1 MRSRVL
7 TLFLICLII
16 ALSILDAPEYVR
28 CIDIGL
34 CEFLEVTGHIMN
46 HFKKFIIQ
54 FTSFRTKYNFFSI
67 LEETIDTRKLY
78 KNIIILLLPA
88 IFRFFKDSYS
98 LIKNQ
103 VIVLLKTVHFA
114 PLFENIS
121 CSQNLKLIEISVIL
135 S

>member
-1 MRSRVL
+1 MRSRIL
-7 TLFLICLII
+7 TLLLICLII

-54 FTSFRTKYNFFSI
+54 FTSFSAKYNFFSI
-67 LEETIDTRKLY
+67 LEETTDTRKLLN
-78 KNIIILLLPA
+78 NIIILLLPA
-88 IFRFFKDSYS
+88 IFRFFKNSYS

-103 VIVLLKTVHFA
+103 VTILLKTVHFT
-114 PLFENIS
+114 PLCDNIS
-121 CSQNLKLIEISVIL
+121 CLQNLKFIEISVIL